1 MSKPVY
7 KVRSGNISAA
17 VWQSEREGKVNFSFT
32 IEKSYKSGTEYKK
45 TEFMFLNEAANLMAV
60 AVKLLAYDPF
70 VARRETEDNKA
81 DDVPGSDKLPQEN
94 ESEII
99 PF

>member
-1 MSKPVY
+1 MAKPVY

-17 VWQSEREGKVNFSFT
+17 VWQSEKEGKINHSFT
-32 IEKSYKSGTEYKK
+32 IEKQYKSGTEYKK

-70 VARRETEDNKA
+70 TTKKETEEI
-81 DDVPGSDKLPQEN
+81 PGSAELPKDE
-94 ESEII
+94 EI